1 MGWPF
6 VFCPNFG
13 PVMIQYLSLLD
24 ADCQVIGK
32 EEKLIVHQKGLL
44 HAAFSIVLYDCYGN
58 MLLQKRALS
67 KYHSAGL
74 WTNACCSHPSYGES
88 MDTAIQRRLEEEL
101 GLRTEVVKIDEFIYY
116 YQDPVSGL
124 IEHEYDQIYEGVV
137 SPPINY
143 NPYEIAELKWMS
155 WESILADVEKN
166 PEIYTF
172 WFKYWIS
179 RNSKN
184 P

>member
-1 MGWPF
+1 M
-6 VFCPNFG
+6 
-13 PVMIQYLSLLD
+13 
-24 ADCQVIGK
+24 
-32 EEKLIVHQKGLL
+32 
-44 HAAFSIVLYDCYGN
+44 
-58 MLLQKRALS
+58 
-67 KYHSAGL
+67 
-74 WTNACCSHPSYGES
+74 
-88 MDTAIQRRLEEEL
+88 
-101 GLRTEVVKIDEFIYY
+101 VKIDEFIYY